1 MREKGWKRREKRG
14 RKEWAER
21 KKREGERKEKE
32 EGERKERESRGG
44 NTARKGGGGE
54 KKEVKERGREE
65 NTEKRGKGSGEG
77 GAADALLP
85 VRRRGATPQGG
96 AERNGTGGLCGR
108 AVTAARRAWAGP
120 GPGRGGTGGGTAAG
134 LRMGAGG
141 EPRAAGALRE
151 AAGPGGGGEVVRGEL
166 VTGRGAASRTPG
178 VSATAGLKR

>member
-1 MREKGWKRREKRG
+1 MEKKGEK
-14 RKEWAER
+14 R
-21 KKREGERKEKE
+21 KKRMGRKEKE
-32 EGERKERESRGG
+32 GRGKKGEGRGREKREGIEGREYSK
-44 NTARKGGGGE
+44 KGRRGE